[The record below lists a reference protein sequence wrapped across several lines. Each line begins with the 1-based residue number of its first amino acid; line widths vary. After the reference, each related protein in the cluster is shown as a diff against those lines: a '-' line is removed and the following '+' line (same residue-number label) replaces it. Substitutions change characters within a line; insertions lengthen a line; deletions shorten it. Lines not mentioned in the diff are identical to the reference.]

1 MEIMMPSLIAILLA
15 TGVAF
20 YVIPDLAPSVLIIVS
35 SILLAFAIY
44 SHVNRF
50 GITEYERATWIYKI
64 RDYSGFIILA
74 FILAAG
80 YGFLLMNEN
89 VGSGSFRRYIPTFGS
104 RNSSN
109 SSITMPTMGGGMGAI
124 ARTVSSR
131 INELVKKGRITLE

>member
-1 MEIMMPSLIAILLA
+1 MPSLIAILLA

-50 GITEYERATWIYKI
+50 GITEYERATWVYKI

-74 FILAAG
+74 VILAAG
-80 YGFLLMNEN
+80 YGFLLLNEN
-89 VGSGSFRRYIPTFGS
+89 YGGPLRRYVPTFGS
-104 RNSSN
+104 RANAP
-109 SSITMPTMGGGMGAI
+109 ITMPTIGGGMGTI

-131 INELVKKGRITLE
+131 INELMRKGRITLD